1 VTLAELKAD
10 VVILA
15 CAISAGIHGAL
26 APDHFSEGA
35 GAGLGFVASA
45 VGLAGVAVWLTARPA
60 NRLALA
66 AAAGIFLGLLASYA
80 LAVTSGLPLLHPEPE
95 PIDGLALAT
104 KAIEAFGLAAASS
117 LLWRPAA
124 ALNPQPKGTLT

>member
-10 VVILA
+10 ALILA

-45 VGLAGVAVWLTARPA
+45 IALAGVAVWLTARPA
-60 NRLALA
+60 SRLALA
-66 AAAGIFLGLLASYA
+66 AACLLY
-80 LAVTSGLPLLHPEPE
+80 
-95 PIDGLALAT
+95 T
-104 KAIEAFGLAAASS
+104 K
-117 LLWRPAA
+117 PT
-124 ALNPQPKGTLT
+124 QPD